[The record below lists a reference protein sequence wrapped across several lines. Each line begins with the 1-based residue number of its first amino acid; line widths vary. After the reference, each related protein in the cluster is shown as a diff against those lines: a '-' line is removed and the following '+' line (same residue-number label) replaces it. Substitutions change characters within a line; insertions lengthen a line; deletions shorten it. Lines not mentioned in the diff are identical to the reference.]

1 MVFLFRSGTVR
12 DKIRLVLRA
21 TRQHARN
28 LALYA
33 GLYKLTLYVLRST
46 RPSQKELAPDTFVA
60 GLLGGYI
67 VFGRGGTRQSNV
79 NQQVTIYVFARV
91 VLALAKLII
100 RNYLF
105 RDRYRQQRHAQA
117 EFYGMGD
124 SAWTGKRMPPVDA
137 WPLFASLSWAFVM
150 YLFRWYPE
158 TLQPSLRSS
167 MKYMSVLI
175 TLVPSHILSL
185 FLSFKPLIIKFS
197 SPSHSPFFVCSDTD
211 QLIPP
216 PRLSSG
222 EVVFPRGRGSG
233 TVQTDTPT
241 PISGTVF
248 ETSYGTTSD
257 MVGSTECAHPPPQT
271 PALALKRGNRT
282 EP

>member
-1 MVFLFRSGTVR
+1 MLTSGSMVFLFRSGTVR
-12 DKIRLVLRA
+12 DKLRLVLRA

-46 RPSQKELAPDTFVA
+46 RPSQKELAPDAFVA

-79 NQQVTIYVFARV
+79 NQQITIYVFARV

-175 TLVPSHILSL
+175 VLVQSHILS
-185 FLSFKPLIIKFS
+185 
-197 SPSHSPFFVCSDTD
+197 PSHTVLQASYHQVLISPFPPSHLPLLQMLRHRPTKT
-211 QLIPP
+211 PP
-216 PRLSSG
+216 PRL
-222 EVVFPRGRGSG
+222 FPWGGGKLSFLPRVR
-233 TVQTDTPT
+233 V
-241 PISGTVF
+241 
-248 ETSYGTTSD
+248 
-257 MVGSTECAHPPPQT
+257 
-271 PALALKRGNRT
+271 ALCNRANRYT
-282 EP
+282 NADQWDNLRNFLWHNQ

>member
-1 MVFLFRSGTVR
+1 MDQLKSTINDILVDTRYAGPLAVVKAARNGAVYGAKIRFPHALVMVFLFRSGTVR
-12 DKIRLVLRA
+12 DKLRLVLRA

-46 RPSQKELAPDTFVA
+46 RPSQKELAPDAFVA

-79 NQQVTIYVFARV
+79 NQQITIYVFARV

-167 MKYMSVLI
+167 MKYIYTNADQWDNLRN
-175 TLVPSHILSL
+175 
-185 FLSFKPLIIKFS
+185 FLW
-197 SPSHSPFFVCSDTD
+197 HN
-211 QLIPP
+211 Q
-216 PRLSSG
+216 
-222 EVVFPRGRGSG
+222 
-233 TVQTDTPT
+233 
-241 PISGTVF
+241 
-248 ETSYGTTSD
+248 
-257 MVGSTECAHPPPQT
+257 
-271 PALALKRGNRT
+271 
-282 EP
+282 